1 MTARLDRRWSILVLV
16 FLSRA
21 ALGLQFQTVGS
32 VSAELVGAMGFGYAE
47 IGTLIGL
54 FMLPGLVLAL
64 PAGYAGCLASDRV
77 LVAIGLLLL
86 GAGGLAA
93 AIAEGFGLLA
103 LGRIVAGVGY
113 VFTTLYFAKMV
124 VDWFAG
130 RELATAMGALVMSW
144 PFGVALG
151 QVLHVWLAIRFGWPA
166 AFLAASVHCVVGAL
180 AILFLYRPPPP
191 TSAGSSDSRPPTSAR
206 PPGGE
211 AVTPPASPAAGL
223 AARVMPAAELRLTL
237 LAAAVW
243 GLFNA
248 GYIVYL
254 SFAPRLLVAS
264 GYGEAGAAAVVSV
277 ASWVMIVSGIVGG
290 QVADRTGK
298 PDRMLQ
304 VCLAVAVAVLLLLP
318 VTSLALAWSLAFGLI
333 GMAPAGVIMAL
344 AGEAMAPQRRAVG
357 MGVFFSLNFLLMAV
371 APPLAGWLFD
381 RAGDPYPPIVLAAA
395 LFGACIPV
403 HLLFRRMQRR
413 AGCGPTPGPA

>member
-1 MTARLDRRWSILVLV
+1 MIGPGRRWQILILIFV
-16 FLSRA
+16 SRA

-32 VSAELVGAMGFGYAE
+32 VSPQLVSDMVFGYAE

-54 FMLPGLVLAL
+54 FMLPGLALAL
-64 PAGYAGCLASDRV
+64 PAGYAGRMASDRV
-77 LVAIGLLLL
+77 LVATGLLLL
-86 GAGGLAA
+86 GAGGLGSAA
-93 AIAEGFGLLA
+93 AEGFGLLA
-103 LGRIVAGVGY
+103 LGRIVAGIGY
-113 VFTTLYFAKMV
+113 VFTTIYFAKMV
-124 VDWFAG
+124 VDWFSG

-166 AFLAASVHCVVGAL
+166 AFVAASVHCVAGAL
-180 AILFLYRPPPP
+180 AILALYRPPP
-191 TSAGSSDSRPPTSAR
+191 
-206 PPGGE
+206 E
-211 AVTPPASPAAGL
+211 ASHGAFVDRAAEAAAGGS
-223 AARVMPAAELRLTL
+223 APALRLLPPVELRLTL

-264 GYGEAGAAAVVSV
+264 GYGEAGAAAVVSL
-277 ASWVMIVSGIVGG
+277 ASWVMIVSGIAGG
-290 QVADRTGK
+290 QLADRTGK
-298 PDRMLQ
+298 PDRMLH

-318 VTSLALAWSLAFGLI
+318 VTSLAIAWSLAFGLI
-333 GMAPAGVIMAL
+333 GMAPAGIIMAL

-371 APPLAGWLFD
+371 APPLAGWLHD
-381 RAGDPYPPIVLAAA
+381 RAGDPYPPIVLAAS
-395 LFGACIPV
+395 LFAACIPM
-403 HLLFRRMQRR
+403 HLLFRRLQRL
-413 AGCGPTPGPA
+413 PARSPQTRIV

>member
-1 MTARLDRRWSILVLV
+1 VDIPDRRWLILILV
-16 FLSRA
+16 FACRA

-32 VSAELVGAMGFGYAE
+32 VSPQLVTDMGFGYAE
-47 IGTLIGL
+47 IGTLIGF
-54 FMLPGLVLAL
+54 FMLPGLALAL
-64 PAGYAGCLASDRV
+64 PAGFAGRLASDRV
-77 LVAIGLLLL
+77 LVAAGLLLL
-86 GAGGLAA
+86 GAGGLGAA
-93 AIAEGFGLLA
+93 LAQGFGLLA
-103 LGRIVAGVGY
+103 LGRIVAGIGY

-124 VDWFAG
+124 VDWFSG

-166 AFLAASVHCVVGAL
+166 AFVAASVHCVAGAL
-180 AILFLYRPPPP
+180 AILVLYRPPPE
-191 TSAGSSDSRPPTSAR
+191 AG
-206 PPGGE
+206 
-211 AVTPPASPAAGL
+211 PAPAAGL
-223 AARVMPAAELRLTL
+223 PVAEPTVPGGVASLKGFLPPVELRLTL

-298 PDRMLQ
+298 PDRMLHL
-304 VCLAVAVAVLLLLP
+304 CLAVAVAVLLLLP
-318 VTSLALAWSLAFGLI
+318 LTSLAIAWSLAFGLI
-333 GMAPAGVIMAL
+333 GMAPAGVIMAV

-357 MGVFFSLNFLLMAV
+357 MGVFFSLNFLLMAA
-371 APPLAGWLFD
+371 APPLAGWLHD
-381 RAGDPYPPIVLAAA
+381 RTGDPYAPIVLAAA
-395 LFGACIPV
+395 LFAACIPM
-403 HLLFRRMQRR
+403 HLLFRRLQRQP
-413 AGCGPTPGPA
+413 AGAASARIA

>member
-1 MTARLDRRWSILVLV
+1 MVGIELKLDRRWKILVLV

-32 VSAELVGAMGFGYAE
+32 VSPQLVAEMGFGYAE
-47 IGTLIGL
+47 VGSLIGL

-64 PAGYAGCLASDRV
+64 PAGYAGRWAADRT
-77 LVAIGLLLL
+77 LVGIGLLLL

-93 AIAEGFGLLA
+93 AVAAGFGLLA
-103 LGRIVAGVGY
+103 FGRILAGVGY

-124 VDWFAG
+124 VDWFSG

-151 QVLHVWLAIRFGWPA
+151 QVLHVWLALRFGWPA
-166 AFLAASVHCVVGAL
+166 AFVVASIHCVAGAL
-180 AILFLYRPPPP
+180 AILVLYRPP
-191 TSAGSSDSRPPTSAR
+191 AEAR
-206 PPGGE
+206 PGAPG
-211 AVTPPASPAAGL
+211 ADAPAPPAASPAGGL
-223 AARVMPAAELRLTL
+223 VARLMPAAELRLTL

-264 GYGEAGAAAVVSV
+264 GYGEAGAAAVVSL

-298 PDRMLQ
+298 PDRMLHA
-304 VCLAVAVAVLLLLP
+304 CIAVAVAVLLLLP
-318 VTSLALAWSLAFGLI
+318 VPSLAVACCVVFGLV
-333 GMAPAGVIMAL
+333 GTAPAGVIMAL

-371 APPLAGWLFD
+371 APPVAGWLHD
-381 RAGDPYPPIVLAAA
+381 RTGDPYPAIILAAA
-395 LFGACIPV
+395 LFAACTPA
-403 HLLFRRMQRR
+403 HLLFRWMQRR
-413 AGCGPTPGPA
+413 PESHGDAPRR